1 MQYQVKY
8 IIAQVGVEPTSL
20 GYEPSKLPLL
30 YRTKRCPKLGQC
42 HGSTCVFIFRRT
54 TDVI

>member
-20 GYEPSKLPLL
+20 GHAPSKLPLL
-30 YRTKRCPKLGQC
+30 YRSVDNPSYNR
-42 HGSTCVFIFRRT
+42 VFEFFIPNPYS
-54 TDVI
+54 DNY